1 MSDEVDRF
9 CMDKGF
15 TFQPSYFKQ
24 INRKAKVSDRE
35 RAYRYICEYMFNG
48 KNPDIKDDDI
58 LADFWDGTYPTLH
71 KTKAVVLSKL
81 KEDTSGS
88 TSACTSRGT
97 SPSTSGNTKPSTSR
111 GTSAQHSSDALSE
124 YGNGNGNGNG
134 KGYGNGE
141 GEPPISPKGGLA
153 GAAPSLEQAEE
164 FARTENIR
172 TNVRKFHSYYS
183 ARSWTTNGEP
193 IHDWRALLR
202 TWAERDKPDEKPAP
216 PQRKRY
222 DPEPTDRCPLCGS
235 EDISFRH
242 DYGICKGC
250 GKGLNWDYYNREWKE
265 QKE

>member
-1 MSDEVDRF
+1 MSDEVDKY
-9 CMDKGF
+9 CMVKGF
-15 TFQPSYFKQ
+15 IFQPSYFKQ

-35 RAYRYICEYMFNG
+35 RAYRYICEYMFLG
-48 KNPDIKDDDI
+48 KLPEFPEDDI

-71 KTKAVVLSKL
+71 KVKAVVLSKV
-81 KEDTSGS
+81 KDDTTEGTSGD
-88 TSACTSRGT
+88 T
-97 SPSTSGNTKPSTSR
+97 SPSTSGGTSGSTSGDTSPSTSR
-111 GTSAQHSSDALSE
+111 STSIK
-124 YGNGNGNGNG
+124 GNGNGNGNG

-153 GAAPSLEQAEE
+153 GAAPSLEEAEE